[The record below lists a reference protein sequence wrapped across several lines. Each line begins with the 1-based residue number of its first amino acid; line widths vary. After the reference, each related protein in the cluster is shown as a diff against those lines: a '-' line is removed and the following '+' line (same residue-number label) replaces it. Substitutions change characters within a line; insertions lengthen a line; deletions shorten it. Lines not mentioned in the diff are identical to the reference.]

1 MNIYKEVAQ
10 YQSRIS
16 FIDFTNIL
24 NALCMK
30 QCQKLGLKFK
40 TGILDKFIEQMIK
53 KVNAKKR
60 NCESNSNMMSNSSN
74 FSTNLREEVASNY
87 HFKIKGHTGKQK

>member
-1 MNIYKEVAQ
+1 MTLDEKVSIYKEVAQ

-30 QCQKLGLKFK
+30 QCQKLGLKYK

-53 KVNAKKR
+53 KVHAKKR
-60 NCESNSNMMSNSSN
+60 IS
-74 FSTNLREEVASNY
+74 
-87 HFKIKGHTGKQK
+87 